1 MSRVRAS
8 LVRESVLAKVAKE
21 LSLGQHLLM
30 GRGEEQSGGREKAS
44 ILADTYEALL
54 GAVYLDEGLDAA
66 KRFVEITMKE
76 WIGKAKNFEQKL
88 PDSKTR
94 LQELLQ
100 ENGPVLIKYQLE
112 EKTGNPSNQIFT
124 VALLVNEI
132 KESSGRGKSK
142 KEAEQDA
149 ASNYLQKIE
158 K

>member
-1 MSRVRAS
+1 
-8 LVRESVLAKVAKE
+8 
-21 LSLGQHLLM
+21 
-30 GRGEEQSGGREKAS
+30 
-44 ILADTYEALL
+44 
-54 GAVYLDEGLDAA
+54 
-66 KRFVEITMKE
+66 MKE

-124 VALLVNEI
+124 VSLLVNEV
-132 KESSGRGKSK
+132 KESSGTGKSK